1 VMAYSISA
9 RAHETGI
16 RMALGARR
24 GQVLAMLLRSGMRSA
39 LAGLALGLIPAWGLA
54 RAMQSFVW
62 GVKAADGAAFVG
74 VPLLLIGAAALAIA
88 IPAVRATR
96 IDPVRALRHE

>member
-1 VMAYSISA
+1 
-9 RAHETGI
+9 
-16 RMALGARR
+16 
-24 GQVLAMLLRSGMRSA
+24 MLLRSGMRSA